1 MKDKPAV
8 IRPTDDEARQL
19 ARRLISTAP
28 HIALAVL
35 DPENGWPSISR
46 TLAAID
52 AEGIPFILV
61 STLAAHTR
69 ALLKDERCSFLAG
82 EPGKGD
88 PLAHARLSV
97 HCKAT
102 RIDREATEHT
112 DLRERFLARHPK
124 TALYIDF
131 PDFSFFRL
139 VPVSGSLNG
148 GFGRAFVLE
157 ANDLVCGTK
166 IGGAEDNNKS

>member
-28 HIALAVL
+28 YIALAVL
-35 DPENGWPSISR
+35 DPETGWPGISR
-46 TLAAID
+46 TLTAID
-52 AEGIPFILV
+52 AEGVPFILV

-69 ALLKDERCSFLAG
+69 ALLKDDRCSFLAG

-97 HCKAT
+97 NCKAV
-102 RIDREATEHT
+102 RIDRQASEHA

-157 ANDLVCGTK
+157 GSDLVCGAAVDRSETDK
-166 IGGAEDNNKS
+166 KL